1 MASNSLTNNPTRISR
16 SRKIGITHFEQTP
29 QMPSAHPQPSHDANH
44 QRRHRRSHKKS
55 RRGCAG
61 CKHRRVKCDEAKP
74 CCKKCRSFGL
84 QCSYDSKSADELTF
98 AGEGCFRLEVVSD
111 RLGEGRRSSA
121 FDAFGSKALRSLS
134 PAAPL
139 SQAAAIVGHLNGLP
153 SPPGSGDE
161 GGAALLV
168 ETSSIA
174 DLQILARFN
183 ERTVLSVGTRQAAKI
198 YQREVFQ
205 LACTVGTAF
214 HLLGVYIRKFPC

>member
-1 MASNSLTNNPTRISR
+1 
-16 SRKIGITHFEQTP
+16 
-29 QMPSAHPQPSHDANH
+29 MPSTHSHPPKDLQDANH

-61 CKHRRVKCDEAKP
+61 CKHRRIKCDEGKP
-74 CCKKCRSFGL
+74 GCKKCIAFGL

-98 AGEGCFRLEVVSD
+98 AGEGCFRLEVASD
-111 RLGEGRRSSA
+111 NLGKGRSSA
-121 FDAFGSKALRSLS
+121 FDTFGPKALRFSS
-134 PAAPL
+134 PVRSL

-153 SPPGSGDE
+153 SPPVSGNE

-168 ETSSIA
+168 GTSSIA
-174 DLQILARFN
+174 DLQVLARFN

-205 LACTVGTAF
+205 LACTVGAALRLPVVCM
-214 HLLGVYIRKFPC
+214 HKFPS